1 MHLES
6 ERGFMP
12 FRKGREKTGGRRKG
26 SINCDRWI
34 ARQILAE
41 CLGGMSIPARL
52 LALTQNDPLAEVDV
66 LQSLM
71 PFCHP
76 RIASIE
82 LEISSEVSDQRKSA
96 EVAILSQKLTEL
108 TNMKIYEEVERSLL
122 KAGATS
128 DVTAII
134 LSGLNITAP
143 LV

>member
-1 MHLES
+1 
-6 ERGFMP
+6 
-12 FRKGREKTGGRRKG
+12 
-26 SINCDRWI
+26 
-34 ARQILAE
+34 
-41 CLGGMSIPARL
+41 
-52 LALTQNDPLAEVDV
+52 
-66 LQSLM
+66 M